1 MNIPLFPLNVVLFPG
16 TTMPLH
22 LFEPRYRQLLADVRT
37 GDQRFGLLC
46 SIPGVPER
54 EVPTGRIGSMAE
66 VTEVEMLPDGR
77 ANIMVRGVGRF
88 ALGGY
93 VEAPTPY
100 HQGTVEL
107 VEDGP
112 VTNPVALAVAAD
124 ELAGHFR
131 RIVKAVDT
139 LRPEPGPSPVLSDHP
154 VALAWQIAAMVD
166 LDFETRVELLASTD
180 PADRVTRL
188 DRVLRKV
195 LPELELRAALNPAR

>member
-77 ANIMVRGVGRF
+77 ANIVVRGVGRF

-107 VEDGP
+107 VDDGP

>member
-16 TTMPLH
+16 TTLPLH
-22 LFEPRYRQLLADVRT
+22 LFEPRYRQLLADIRQ

-46 SIPGVPER
+46 SLPGVPER
-54 EVPTGRIGSMAE
+54 EVPVGRIGSLAE
-66 VTEVEMLPDGR
+66 VTDVEMLPDGR
-77 ANIMVRGVGRF
+77 SNIIVRGIGRF
-88 ALGGY
+88 ALSGY
-93 VEAPTPY
+93 LETPTPY
-100 HQGTVEL
+100 LQGAVEP

-166 LDFETRVELLASTD
+166 LDYETRVELLASTD
-180 PADRVTRL
+180 PAGRVTRL
-188 DRVLRKV
+188 DTVLRKV
-195 LPELELRAALNPAR
+195 LPELELRAALNPGR

>member
-1 MNIPLFPLNVVLFPG
+1 
-16 TTMPLH
+16 MPLH

-77 ANIMVRGVGRF
+77 ANIVVRGVGRF
-88 ALGGY
+88 ALGDY

-139 LRPEPGPSPVLSDHP
+139 LRPEPGRSPVLSDHP

-188 DRVLRKV
+188 DRLLRKV

>member
-1 MNIPLFPLNVVLFPG
+1 
-16 TTMPLH
+16 MPLH

-37 GDQRFGLLC
+37 GNQRFGLLC

-77 ANIMVRGVGRF
+77 ANIVVRGVGRF

-107 VEDGP
+107 VDDGP

>member
-1 MNIPLFPLNVVLFPG
+1 VDIPLFPLNVVLFPG

>member
-77 ANIMVRGVGRF
+77 ANIVVRGVGRF

>member
-54 EVPTGRIGSMAE
+54 EVPAGRIGSMAE

-107 VEDGP
+107 VDDGP

>member
-1 MNIPLFPLNVVLFPG
+1 VNIPLFPLNVVLFPG

-77 ANIMVRGVGRF
+77 ANIVVRGVGRF

-107 VEDGP
+107 VDDGP

>member
-1 MNIPLFPLNVVLFPG
+1 MDIPLFPLNVVLFPG

-77 ANIMVRGVGRF
+77 ANIVVRGVGRF

-107 VEDGP
+107 VDDGP

-166 LDFETRVELLASTD
+166 LDFEMRVELLASTD

-188 DRVLRKV
+188 DRLLRKV

>member
-1 MNIPLFPLNVVLFPG
+1 
-16 TTMPLH
+16 MPLH
-22 LFEPRYRQLLADVRT
+22 LFEPRYRQLLADIQE
-37 GDQRFGLLC
+37 GDRRFGLLC
-46 SIPGVPER
+46 AVPGVPER
-54 EVPTGRIGSMAE
+54 ELSAGRTGSVAE
-66 VTEVEMLPDGR
+66 VTDVERLPDGR
-77 ANIMVRGVGRF
+77 ANIIVQGVGRF
-88 ALGGY
+88 RLSGF

-100 HQGTVEL
+100 HQGMVDL
-107 VEDGP
+107 MEDGP
-112 VTNPVALAVAAD
+112 VGNPVALAVAAD
-124 ELAGHFR
+124 ELASHFR

-154 VALAWQIAAMVD
+154 ATLAWQIAAMVD